1 MKTFRWFCAIA
12 LAIFVGQLA
21 FSSFRD
27 YSQSHILVKFRAIK
41 FATGEKSDA
50 VQVFVDR
57 TSPFHQ
63 AQGIHIYM
71 IPFYQQKDAE
81 GYWQKIPAG
90 DDQVR
95 EGYDFVV
102 YPDPGDEEKYS
113 LTWILVCTTEKLT
126 TWKQVEQASWDKYL
140 QNHMWFEAEVFGP
153 EDLQCK

>member
-1 MKTFRWFCAIA
+1 MNSFKQFVVVA
-12 LAIFVGQLA
+12 LALFVGMA
-21 FSSFRD
+21 GFNAYRD
-27 YSQSHILVKFRAIK
+27 YSDTHILLRSRAILTE
-41 FATGEKSDA
+41 TGEKADA
-50 VQVFVDR
+50 VQVWVDR

-63 AQGIHIYM
+63 AQGIHVYM

-126 TWKQVEQASWDKYL
+126 TWKQVEQASWNQYL
-140 QNHMWFEAEVFGP
+140 KNDYWFEAVVFGP
-153 EDLQCK
+153 VSLQCK